1 MVRLFCIE
9 GNIAAGKSTVLQ
21 HLQQLDG
28 DLVVIPERVASW
40 CGRETGLNFL
50 QQFYDDPESNAF
62 PFQLMVLHTRV
73 HDIMEVMREQ
83 PQNAVVVVERS
94 LESDR
99 IFAEQNK
106 KLGRISKLEWAVYE
120 FMYEENKMQFEMMG
134 RVVLQVPMEQL
145 KARVVSRARAEE
157 KTGLDEAYLQQL
169 EDAHNAKFGES
180 AFYVPNENASDAA
193 HMILN
198 WIARCLQTPL
208 NACKHR

>member
-28 DLVVIPERVASW
+28 DLVVIPERVESW

-50 QQFYDDPESNAF
+50 QQFYNDPASNAF

-73 HDIMEVMREQ
+73 HDIMKAMREQ

-106 KLGRISKLEWAVYE
+106 KMGRISKLEWAVYE
-120 FMYEENKMQFEMMG
+120 FMYEENKRLIEMMG
-134 RVVLQVPMEQL
+134 RVVLQVPMEEL
-145 KARVVSRARAEE
+145 KARVESRARAEE
-157 KTGLDEAYLQQL
+157 ITGLDEEYLQQL
-169 EDAHNAKFGES
+169 EDAHNAKFGAS

-193 HMILN
+193 QMILN

-208 NACKHR
+208 NA